1 MLFLGLCSL
10 IVGLSLGTTQFY
22 QLAYALFGLCGA
34 SLVLGL
40 AGSRALGV
48 ERHMPRNAGIN
59 AGESVN
65 VGLRLTNASRLAASG
80 VEVEDRLPHR
90 HFLRPPSV
98 PGLGESHL
106 ETTVS
111 FPRRGLY
118 GIGPV
123 LASSTD
129 PLGLLRF
136 RRDYGLAAEL
146 LVYPEIYDL
155 PGLPVRSGGEGGG
168 GPRPMNRSEEFSG
181 LRDYRPG
188 DDRRFVHWKSVA
200 RTGKMVIKEFDPD
213 APRRFSVV
221 LDLAAPHGFA
231 ARELE
236 DAVSAAASVV
246 SHLDE
251 AGISYRL
258 RLTDRDA
265 SSTGFG
271 SGKGPGGDGPYHAAM
286 RLLSEAEPGDG
297 SVDGAGIGP
306 VLHEEA
312 SEGSLGDV
320 MILITPGAP
329 GDERRQSL
337 AGLLRE
343 TTSLGVAAVVILTA
357 PQTYAPHKP
366 GVGGEEQLSGLVDEI
381 ESIGAAVRVLRRET
395 GVAGLAPERAR
406 ERASGG

>member
-1 MLFLGLCSL
+1 MLFLGVCSL
-10 IVGLSLGTTQFY
+10 VVGLSLGTTQFY

-34 SLVLGL
+34 SLALGV

-48 ERHMPRNAGIN
+48 KRRMSHNAGIT

-65 VGLRLTNASRLAASG
+65 VGLRLTNGSRIAGSG

-90 HFLRPPSV
+90 HVSRLPSV
-98 PGLGESHL
+98 PGMGESHL

-123 LASSTD
+123 RVSSTD

-146 LVYPEIYDL
+146 LVYPEIHDV

-168 GPRPMNRSEEFSG
+168 GPRPMSRSEEFSG

-221 LDLAAPHGFA
+221 LDLPSSHNFA
-231 ARELE
+231 AQELE
-236 DAVSAAASVV
+236 DAVSAAASVI

-251 AGISYRL
+251 ARLAYRL
-258 RLTDRDA
+258 ILTDRDA
-265 SSTGFG
+265 SATGFG

-286 RLLSEAEPGDG
+286 RLLAAARPDG
-297 SVDGAGIGP
+297 ETGIGDA
-306 VLHEEA
+306 LREEA

-329 GDERRQSL
+329 EDERHQSL
-337 AGLLRE
+337 AGSLRE
-343 TTSLGVAAVVILTA
+343 LSAFGVAAIVILTA
-357 PQTYAPHKP
+357 PHTYAPPKP
-366 GVGGEEQLSGLVDEI
+366 GAWGEERLSGLVGEI
-381 ESIGAAVRVLRRET
+381 ESTGAAVRVLRRET
-395 GVAGLAPERAR
+395 GVAGLTGLTPERAR
-406 ERASGG
+406 ERVSDG

>member
-1 MLFLGLCSL
+1 M
-10 IVGLSLGTTQFY
+10 GLSLGTTQFY

-34 SLVLGL
+34 SLVLGV

-48 ERHMPRNAGIN
+48 ERRMPRNAGMT

-65 VGLRLTNASRLAASG
+65 VGLRLTNASRIAASG
-80 VEVEDRLPHR
+80 VEVEDRLPRR
-90 HFLRPPSV
+90 HVSRPPSV

-123 LASSTD
+123 RVSSTD

-136 RRDYGLAAEL
+136 RRDYGLAVEL
-146 LVYPEIYDL
+146 LVYPETHDV

-168 GPRPMNRSEEFSG
+168 GPRPMSRSEEFSG

-221 LDLAAPHGFA
+221 LDLPSLHNFA
-231 ARELE
+231 AQELE
-236 DAVSAAASVV
+236 DAVSAAASVI

-251 AGISYRL
+251 ARLAYRL
-258 RLTDRDA
+258 ILTDRDA
-265 SSTGFG
+265 SATGFG
-271 SGKGPGGDGPYHAAM
+271 SGKEPGGDGPYHAAM
-286 RLLSEAEPGDG
+286 RLLAAAQPDG
-297 SVDGAGIGP
+297 ETGIGDA
-306 VLHEEA
+306 LREEA

-320 MILITPGAP
+320 MILITSGAP
-329 GDERRQSL
+329 ENEHRQSL
-337 AGLLRE
+337 AGSLRE
-343 TTSLGVAAVVILTA
+343 LSALGVASVVILMA
-357 PQTYAPHKP
+357 PHTYAPPKP
-366 GVGGEEQLSGLVDEI
+366 GAWGEERLSGLVGEI
-381 ESIGAAVRVLRRET
+381 ESTGAAVRVLRRET
-395 GVAGLAPERAR
+395 GVAGLSPERAR
-406 ERASGG
+406 ERVSDG